1 MDPAIAHRLAC
12 RGHAGQQNRFGE
24 PVIEHV
30 QRVAAAVPSEARVTA
45 WLHDVLELCPI
56 KRGELRRH
64 GLASVELA
72 ALELLTHTPA
82 EPYEDY
88 MGRIAGA
95 SGPAGYLARIVKL
108 ADLNDHLAH
117 PFIPSDAPPYAWA
130 RRLLLPAWGGEA
142 SSAGRR
148 WRAGDSG
155 SGAYTRGNSG
165 DCASLGD

>member
-117 PFIPSDAPPYAWA
+117 PFMPSDAPPYAWA
-130 RRLLLPAWGGEA
+130 RRLLL
-142 SSAGRR
+142 
-148 WRAGDSG
+148 
-155 SGAYTRGNSG
+155 
-165 DCASLGD
+165 ASLGPGGVQRRPAWAGG